1 VQFSFGIHAYSMALS
16 WRSMSES
23 TGRNDLVLGSNDS
36 VPWTFIPGAS
46 SQLVSRMRSIRP
58 INWVVIQA
66 TIVLSVPLDQ
76 LIECRRLLEATMP

>member
-1 VQFSFGIHAYSMALS
+1 
-16 WRSMSES
+16 
-23 TGRNDLVLGSNDS
+23 
-36 VPWTFIPGAS
+36 
-46 SQLVSRMRSIRP
+46 MRSIRP